1 MKQQQL
7 LLASLA
13 AAGLLAATAAM
24 ADVTIYGRLHGDL
37 ENTKAGSSS
46 AVSTNMVQNDT
57 SRIGFKGDE
66 DLGNGLKAIWQVES
80 GVAID
85 DGSAGASTGTLGTR
99 ETFLGLS
106 SSRFGTFKLGNFLV
120 AIDDLHGI
128 AGNNFQYYTGISN
141 DAALW
146 LNGGKLSTGGFDAR
160 AGNSVS
166 YQTPDFNGLTSR
178 VQYSLTTGT
187 GNSETQHGGASLI
200 SANVQY
206 SKGPL
211 RVGYGIQA
219 NRDMQTMSS
228 NFYQNGLTN
237 MLAVG
242 YTVGPFYLAGLV
254 EHDSLSNINN
264 SGKDRSRNYG
274 SVLASY
280 TVGNNVFSVFGG
292 KAGAWH
298 GDAGVAD
305 SGAKLGTVAYN
316 YVLSKST
323 QVYVLYTTLRDDSN
337 ASYVLGGSPT
347 AGTPQ
352 AGNQHSLA
360 LGMWKNF

>member
-1 MKQQQL
+1 MKQRL
-7 LLASLA
+7 LFTCLA
-13 AAGLLAATAAM
+13 AAGLTAATGAM
-24 ADVTIYGRLHGDL
+24 ADAEVYGRLHGDW
-37 ENTKAGSSS
+37 ENTKTGSSS

-57 SRIGFKGDE
+57 SRIGFRGNE
-66 DLGNGLKAIWQVES
+66 DLGNGVKAIWQVES

-85 DGSAGASTGTLGTR
+85 DGSAGTSTGSLGTR

-128 AGNNFQYYTGISN
+128 AGNVFQYTTGISN

-160 AGNSVS
+160 VGNSVS
-166 YQTPDFNGLTSR
+166 YETPNINGFTSR

-187 GNSETQHGGASLI
+187 GSSESQHGGASVI
-200 SANVQY
+200 SGNVQY
-206 SKGPL
+206 NKGPL

-228 NFYQNGLTN
+228 GFYQHGLTN

-254 EHDSLSNINN
+254 EHDTLKNINGT
-264 SGKDRSRNYG
+264 GKDRSRNYG

-280 TVGNNVFSVFGG
+280 TTGNNVFSVFGG

-305 SGAKLGTVAYN
+305 SGAKMGTVAYN

-337 ASYVLGGSPT
+337 ATYVLGGNPT
-347 AGTPQ
+347 TGTPQ
-352 AGNQHSLA
+352 ASNQHSLA
-360 LGMWKNF
+360 IGMWKNF